1 MNAKQLST
9 LGLLALIW
17 GSSFLLIKVS
27 VVEMGPVLVV
37 AGRLALGLLF
47 LFGALLVRG
56 QRLPGRQL
64 WKALLVVALVNNV
77 APFLLIAWGE
87 QQVASG
93 LAAVLNSTTPLF
105 SVILA
110 STWGDETL
118 SASKISGLLLGFLGV
133 VALIGMDVR
142 DFFVASST
150 VAAGQF
156 AIVLASASYA
166 VGAVY
171 ARRWLRGQPALQLAS
186 GQLLIA
192 FVIVLPFAL
201 LPSNM
206 PAQLPSIQALLA
218 VAALGLF
225 GSGLAYLLFYSLL
238 EQVGATRTV
247 VVTYLL
253 PVVAVLLGW
262 VVLGERLSWQT
273 MLGLGLILMGV
284 ALVNEMRVRPRRPVP
299 ALGVQEP

>member
-1 MNAKQLST
+1 MNTKQLAT

-27 VVEMGPVLVV
+27 VVEIGPVLVV
-37 AGRLALGLLF
+37 AGRLALGLVF

-56 QRLPGRQL
+56 QRLPGRRL
-64 WKALLVVALVNNV
+64 WRALLIVALVNNV

-93 LAAVLNSTTPLF
+93 LAAILNSTTPLF

-118 SASKISGLLLGFLGV
+118 SPSKVAGLLVGFFGV
-133 VALIGMDVR
+133 VALIGADVR
-142 DFFVASST
+142 DFLVANSA
-150 VAAGQF
+150 VAAGQL

-171 ARRWLRGQPALQLAS
+171 ARRRLRGQPALQLAT
-186 GQLLIA
+186 GQALIA
-192 FVIVLPFAL
+192 FVIILPFAL
-201 LPSNM
+201 LPANV
-206 PAQLPSIQALLA
+206 PARLPSIQAILA
-218 VAALGLF
+218 VVALGLF
-225 GSGLAYLLFYSLL
+225 GSGLAYVLFYSLL

-247 VVTYLL
+247 IVTYLL
-253 PVVAVLLGW
+253 PLVAVLLGW
-262 VVLGERLSWQT
+262 LLLGEQLSWQT
-273 MLGLGLILMGV
+273 VLGLGLILLGV
-284 ALVNEMRVRPRRPVP
+284 ALVNEMRLRLRRPLP
-299 ALGVQEP
+299 TLGVQEP